1 MVGAPRGSGRKKAAV
16 LASKMVILTKQNG
29 DISQTRRF
37 NHQKLEVTYPMW
49 KRWGFQQEKCGYNQY
64 FCLLFSHQK

>member
-1 MVGAPRGSGRKKAAV
+1 MVGALRGSGRKKTAV

-37 NHQKLEVTYPMW
+37 NHHKLEVTYPMW
-49 KRWGFQQEKCGYNQY
+49 EVMGISARKMWLQPVF
-64 FCLLFSHQK
+64 LFVI

>member
-1 MVGAPRGSGRKKAAV
+1 LGLSGDQGEKKTAV

-37 NHQKLEVTYPMW
+37 NHHKLEVTYPMW
-49 KRWGFQQEKCGYNQY
+49 EVMGISARKMWLQPVF
-64 FCLLFSHQK
+64 LFVI